1 MLARQKRKLF
11 ILRLFLTFFILFFFV
26 CNFNHALMIKLSL
39 KRLCIGADAIIFG
52 EVKKIQSQW
61 SMDGSIILTIVT
73 LQIHETL
80 KGKIYTNQ
88 VLIQYPGGEV
98 GDISLKVSDMPTF
111 QTNEK
116 VLVFLKFIKNV
127 KDIKHSPVIALS
139 IFQPFSVFGAAQG
152 KYSIDSRGIARK
164 DGYTLISKEGEPDKS
179 LHLSNLKAQ
188 IRKFLQNDS
197 KKREKA
203 REESKH

>member
-1 MLARQKRKLF
+1 MLVRQKRKLF

-98 GDISLKVSDMPTF
+98 GELALQVEDTPSFRMD
-111 QTNEK
+111 EE

-127 KDIKHSPVIALS
+127 KDIKHSPVIVLS

-152 KYSIDSRGIARK
+152 KYSIDNHGIARK
-164 DGYTLISKEGEPDKS
+164 GGYTLISKEREPDRF
-179 LHLSNLKAQ
+179 LHLSNLKAK
-188 IRKFLQNDS
+188 IRNLLQKSS

-203 REESKH
+203 REEIK

>member
-1 MLARQKRKLF
+1 MLVRQKRKLF
-11 ILRLFLTFFILFFFV
+11 TLRLFLTFFILFFFV

-39 KRLCIGADAIIFG
+39 KKLCIGADAIIFG
-52 EVKKIQSQW
+52 EVKEIQSQW
-61 SMDGSIILTIVT
+61 SLDGSIILTIVT

-80 KGKIYTNQ
+80 KGKIYTDQ

-98 GDISLKVSDMPTF
+98 GDLALQVEDTPSFRMD
-111 QTNEK
+111 EE

-127 KDIKHSPVIALS
+127 KNIKHSPVIALS

-164 DGYTLISKEGEPDKS
+164 NGYTLVSKEKESDRS
-179 LHLSNLKAQ
+179 LHLSNLKAK
-188 IRKFLQNDS
+188 IRNFLQNNS

-203 REESKH
+203 CEESKY

>member
-1 MLARQKRKLF
+1 MLVRQERKLF
-11 ILRLFLTFFILFFFV
+11 TLRLFLTFFILFFFV

-39 KRLCIGADAIIFG
+39 KKLCLGADAIIFG
-52 EVKKIQSQW
+52 EVKEIQSQW
-61 SMDGSIILTIVT
+61 SLDRSIILTIVT

-80 KGKIYTNQ
+80 KGKIYTDQ
-88 VLIQYPGGEV
+88 VLIQYPGGKV
-98 GDISLKVSDMPTF
+98 GDLALHVEDTPSFRMD
-111 QTNEK
+111 EE

-139 IFQPFSVFGAAQG
+139 IFQPSSVLGAAQG

-164 DGYTLISKEGEPDKS
+164 SGYTLISKEKEPDRS
-179 LHLSNLKAQ
+179 LHLSNLKAK
-188 IRKFLQNDS
+188 IRNFLQNNS

-203 REESKH
+203 REESKY